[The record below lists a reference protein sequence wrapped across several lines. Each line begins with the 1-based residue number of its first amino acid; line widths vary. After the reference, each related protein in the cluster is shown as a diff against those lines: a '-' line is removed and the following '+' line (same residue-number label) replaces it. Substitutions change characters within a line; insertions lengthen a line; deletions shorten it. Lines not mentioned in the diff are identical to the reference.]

1 MSIHIEEHTGHVL
14 LEVILALYQ
23 YQSCR
28 GPEVIPGV
36 YLIYTNTIPIP
47 GLYLIGTRQKSASDP
62 ILGPNWYESFEKDPI
77 PGPRAHMDFKKDT
90 QYQDQ
95 TSMSKCRYQS
105 NTGMNKFSQET

>member
-1 MSIHIEEHTGHVL
+1 MSIHIEEHTSHVL

-36 YLIYTNTIPIP
+36 YLIYTNTNTRFIP
-47 GLYLIGTRQKSASDP
+47 GSYQANSTSDP
-62 ILGPNWYESFEKDPI
+62 ILGPNWYESFKKDPI
-77 PGPRAHMDFKKDT
+77 PGPRACMDFKKDT

-95 TSMSKCRYQS
+95 TGMSKCRYQS